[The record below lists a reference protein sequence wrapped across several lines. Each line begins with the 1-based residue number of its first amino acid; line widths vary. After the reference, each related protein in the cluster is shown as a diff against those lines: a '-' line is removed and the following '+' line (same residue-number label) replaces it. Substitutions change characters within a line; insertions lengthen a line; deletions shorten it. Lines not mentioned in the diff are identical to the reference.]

1 MDGHRIDLA
10 PRGAVL
16 FIWHH
21 DRPGVIGR
29 VGTLM
34 GDRGVNI
41 AGMQVGRAS
50 VGGPAVMALMLDNPI
65 DEPTLQ
71 DVRAFPDLT
80 NAMVVNFE

>member
-1 MDGHRIDLA
+1 
-10 PRGAVL
+10 
-16 FIWHH
+16 
-21 DRPGVIGR
+21 
-29 VGTLM
+29 
-34 GDRGVNI
+34 
-41 AGMQVGRAS
+41 MQVGRAS